1 MVDVC
6 VVEHGPCVVH
16 GQCMDARGGKTKF
29 HMEGNGR
36 QLVLRVLE
44 AVSMKLSN
52 TRVRWFSDH
61 QNVVRILHVGSK
73 KAELKEVAWEVFSL
87 SVPSLVK
94 IEVEWIPRELN
105 LRADLLSRI
114 IDLDDWMLNPAA
126 FAELDKA
133 WGQICQFP

>member
-1 MVDVC
+1 MC

-52 TRVRWFSDH
+52 TRVHWWFSDH
-61 QNVVRILHVGSK
+61 QNVVRILHVVQGWMQENGMGSAK
-73 KAELKEVAWEVFSL
+73 F
-87 SVPSLVK
+87 
-94 IEVEWIPRELN
+94 IN
-105 LRADLLSRI
+105 
-114 IDLDDWMLNPAA
+114 
-126 FAELDKA
+126 
-133 WGQICQFP
+133 